1 MVFYF
6 YFFVQINPQESH
18 QEKQEENMPII
29 HQEIQ
34 EQRTFI
40 TLILKR
46 IQRSSCTSIEGIF
59 IVNKI
64 NKIGRIKNQIDYKIQ
79 VKQKL
84 LKSFS
89 GVD

>member
-1 MVFYF
+1 
-6 YFFVQINPQESH
+6 
-18 QEKQEENMPII
+18 
-29 HQEIQ
+29 
-34 EQRTFI
+34 
-40 TLILKR
+40 LKR
-46 IQRSSCTSIEGIF
+46 IQRCSGTSIEGIF

-64 NKIGRIKNQIDYKIQ
+64 NKIGCIKNQIDSKIQ